1 MRKITTQNLIR
12 HSVAGCSVAIIM
24 ILTLLIG
31 CSTEY
36 YKEDADKEAY
46 QIIDEKWQ
54 DDFGVKANF
63 RISDVDPGPEDINF
77 DPNDLYT
84 PTGTISLKEAVR
96 IATAKSRQ
104 YQSQK
109 ESLYSSALSLS
120 MSRHN
125 YEPRLRGIF
134 GGGYSRSGSSE
145 SVNSDASLSVS
156 QLLADGASVSLS
168 LASDWFRYLT
178 GDPSESLG
186 SVLSASISQ
195 PLLQGAGRK
204 IAQEGLTQ
212 SERSMIYQLRNFA
225 RYRKTFVVNI
235 ISQYYRVLQ
244 AKDNVDNARRNLANR
259 IYDENRERIM
269 VEADRRTVLDFAQ
282 FEQSTL
288 RAEDSL
294 RQSEQSFKQ
303 NVDNFKILLGVPIE
317 IPLELDPNELVRLRQ
332 TGIANTIFDPNDAI
346 KVALTQRLDFLTI
359 QDQLIDAERQVM
371 LAQDNLRISLD
382 LVGSARANSTP
393 ETDLTRF
400 MFHEGSYSVG
410 FNTDLLL
417 DRKSQRNSY
426 RSAVIGLTREKRG
439 YEEEIDRI
447 KLDVRDALRQLERTA
462 VSYDLQVRSLDVAT
476 QRVESSQMLLLYDQ
490 ATTRDVVDATDAELE
505 ALNSTTAA
513 LIDHTIAKLEF
524 FRDIGVL
531 QVNNDGFWYQDFF
544 SETGET
550 ADDQPKLENK

>member
-1 MRKITTQNLIR
+1 MVL
-12 HSVAGCSVAIIM
+12 A
-24 ILTLLIG
+24 LPIG

-36 YKEDADKEAY
+36 YKEDADKEVY

-63 RISDVDPGPEDINF
+63 RISDVKPGPEDINF

-84 PTGTISLKEAVR
+84 PSGTISLVEAVR

-104 YQSQK
+104 YQQQK

-125 YEPRLRGIF
+125 YEPKLRGIF
-134 GGGYSRSGSSE
+134 GGGYSRTGSSE
-145 SVNSDASLSVS
+145 SVSGDASLSLS

-168 LASDWFRYLT
+168 LASDWFRFLT
-178 GDPSESLG
+178 GDPSQSLG
-186 SVLSASISQ
+186 SVLSASVSQ

-225 RYRKTFVVNI
+225 RFRKTFVVNI
-235 ISQYYRVLQ
+235 ISQYYNVLQ
-244 AKDNVDNARRNLANR
+244 AKDNVVNAQNSLINR
-259 IYDENRERIM
+259 IDDENRERMM
-269 VEADRRTVLDFAQ
+269 VEAERRTMLDFAQ

-303 NVDNFKILLGVPIE
+303 TVDNFKILLGVPIE
-317 IPLELDPNELVRLRQ
+317 TSLELDPNELIRLRQ
-332 TGIANTIFDPNDAI
+332 IGIANTIFDPNDAI
-346 KVALTQRLDFLTI
+346 EVALTQRLDFLNI

-371 LAQDNLRISLD
+371 LAQDDLRIRLD
-382 LVGSARANSTP
+382 LTGSANARSTP

-400 MFHEGSYSVG
+400 MFHEGSYSMG
-410 FNTDLLL
+410 FDTDLLL

-426 RSAVIGLTREKRG
+426 RSSVISLTREKRS
-439 YEEEIDRI
+439 YEEEIDQI

-462 VSYDLQVRSLDVAT
+462 VSYEIQVRSLDVAT
-476 QRVESSQMLLLYDQ
+476 QRLESSRMMLIYGLS
-490 ATTRDVVDATDAELE
+490 TPRDVVDASEAELG
-505 ALNSTTAA
+505 ALNDTTAA
-513 LIDHTIAKLEF
+513 LIDHTVAKLEF

-544 SETGET
+544 AETGEP
-550 ADDQPKLENK
+550 ADEQPKLENK

>member
-1 MRKITTQNLIR
+1 MRKLATQNLIGWFVTVIMV
-12 HSVAGCSVAIIM
+12 VA
-24 ILTLLIG
+24 LPLG

-36 YKEDADKEAY
+36 YKEEADKEVY

-63 RISDVDPGPEDINF
+63 RISDVDPGPEDIHF

-84 PTGTISLKEAVR
+84 PTGVISLKEAVR

-104 YQSQK
+104 YQSSK

-125 YEPRLRGIF
+125 YEPRLRGMF
-134 GGGYSRSGSSE
+134 GGGYSRTGSNE
-145 SVNSDASLSVS
+145 SVSGDGSFNIS

-168 LASDWFRYLT
+168 VASDWFRYLT

-186 SVLSASISQ
+186 SVLSATVSQ

-225 RYRKTFVVNI
+225 RFRKTFVVNI
-235 ISQYYRVLQ
+235 ISQYYNVLQ
-244 AKDNVDNARRNLANR
+244 ANDNVVNAQNSLKNR
-259 IYDENRERIM
+259 IDDENRERMM
-269 VEADRRTVLDFAQ
+269 VEAERRTMLDFAQ
-282 FEQSTL
+282 FEQSRL
-288 RAEDSL
+288 SAEDNL
-294 RQSEQSFKQ
+294 KQSEQNFKQ
-303 NVDNFKILLGVPIE
+303 TVDNFKILLGVPIE
-317 IPLELDPNELVRLRQ
+317 IPLELDPCELDRLRDI
-332 TGIANTIFDPNDAI
+332 GIANTIFDPNDAI
-346 KVALTQRLDFLTI
+346 EVALTHRLDFLTI

-371 LAQDNLRISLD
+371 LAQDDLRISLD
-382 LVGSARANSTP
+382 LTASARANSTP
-393 ETDLTRF
+393 ETQFTRF

-410 FNTDLLL
+410 FDTDLLL

-426 RSAVIGLTREKRG
+426 RSAVISLTREKRG

-462 VSYDLQVRSLDVAT
+462 VSYDIQKRSLDVAS
-476 QRVESSQMLLLYDQ
+476 QRLESSRMLLIYNQ
-490 ATTRDVVDATDAELE
+490 ATPRDVVDSSEDELR
-505 ALNSTTAA
+505 AQNDTTAA

-531 QVNNDGFWYQDFF
+531 QVNYDGFWYQDFF
-544 SETGET
+544 TETGEP
-550 ADDQPKLENK
+550 ADDRSKLENK

>member
-1 MRKITTQNLIR
+1 MRINTTQNLT
-12 HSVAGCSVAIIM
+12 SWFVALIV
-24 ILTLLIG
+24 ILALPIG

-36 YKEDADKEAY
+36 YKEDADKEVY
-46 QIIDEKWQ
+46 QIIDEKWH

-63 RISDVDPGPEDINF
+63 RISDVEPGPEDINF

-84 PTGTISLKEAVR
+84 PTGAISLKEAVR

-104 YQSQK
+104 YQQQK
-109 ESLYSSALSLS
+109 ESLYSTALSLS

-125 YEPRLRGIF
+125 YEPKLRGIF
-134 GGGYSRSGSSE
+134 GGSYSRNASNE
-145 SVNSDASLSVS
+145 SVSGDTSFSVS
-156 QLLADGASVSLS
+156 QLLADGASMSVSV
-168 LASDWFRYLT
+168 ASDWFRYLT
-178 GDPSESLG
+178 GDPSQSLG
-186 SVLSASISQ
+186 SVLSATVSQ

-212 SERSMIYQLRNFA
+212 AERSMIYQLRSFA

-244 AKDNVDNARRNLANR
+244 AIDNVENAQRNLTNL
-259 IYDENRERIM
+259 IDDENRQRMM
-269 VEADRRTVLDFAQ
+269 VEAERITMLNFAQ
-282 FEQSTL
+282 VEQSRL
-288 RAEDSL
+288 RGEDNL
-294 RQSEQSFKQ
+294 RQAEQNYKQ
-303 NVDNFKILLGVPIE
+303 TLDNFKILLGIPIE
-317 IPLELDPNELVRLRQ
+317 TPLELDRDELPRLRQ
-332 TGIANTIFDPNDAI
+332 AGISNTIYDPNDAI
-346 KVALTQRLDFLTI
+346 AVALTHRLDFLTI
-359 QDQLIDAERQVM
+359 QDQLIDSERQVM

-382 LVGSARANSTP
+382 LTASARANSTP
-393 ETDLTRF
+393 ETQLTRF

-410 FNTDLLL
+410 FDTDLLL

-426 RSAVIGLTREKRG
+426 RSAVISLTRTKRN

-447 KLDVRDALRQLERTA
+447 KLDIRDALRQLERTA
-462 VSYDLQVRSLDVAT
+462 VSYELQERSLVVAT
-476 QRVESSQMLLLYDQ
+476 QRAESSRMMLTYNQ
-490 ATTRDVVDATDAELE
+490 ATPRDVVEATESELQ

-544 SETGET
+544 SETGEP
-550 ADDQPKLENK
+550 ADDQPKLENKQ